1 MYYIRS
7 NRESGDGR
15 FDLTL
20 EPKVSSMPAIIMEFK
35 SVKEEKMLA
44 ASAQEALQ
52 QIEEK
57 NYDTD
62 MIDRGIIEI
71 TKYGVAFCGKN
82 VEIAL

>member
-1 MYYIRS
+1 
-7 NRESGDGR
+7 
-15 FDLTL
+15 
-20 EPKVSSMPAIIMEFK
+20 MPAIIMEFK

-44 ASAQEALQ
+44 ASAREALQ
-52 QIEEK
+52 QIEDK

>member
-1 MYYIRS
+1 
-7 NRESGDGR
+7 
-15 FDLTL
+15 
-20 EPKVSSMPAIIMEFK
+20 
-35 SVKEEKMLA
+35 MLA
-44 ASAQEALQ
+44 TSAQEALQ

-62 MIDRGIIEI
+62 IRDRGIIEI